1 MSASVPRL
9 YAVALPA
16 QHAPRARQPTWLPFY
31 AALPVCDCMQ
41 ISGSIGDKR
50 TGRFGDAF
58 SLPQVCEALI
68 KAAYDPRIKGL
79 YLKIGPVGAGW
90 AKLKE
95 VRDHLRLFR
104 ESGKFMIAFST
115 IAGEKEYYLASACSE
130 IYMPPTG
137 RLQLAGFSLSGTPSN
152 LFVGRHFGMH
162 TIGSPFPHP
171 APLGALG
178 LQQPPL

>member
-1 MSASVPRL
+1 MGDQCSLLNVHGCSQL
-9 YAVALPA
+9 
-16 QHAPRARQPTWLPFY
+16 
-31 AALPVCDCMQ
+31 
-41 ISGSIGDKR
+41 SGSIGDKR

-58 SLPQVCEALI
+58 SLPQICEALI
-68 KAAYDPRIKGL
+68 KAAYDPRVKGL

-115 IAGEKEYYLASACSE
+115 IAGEKEYYLASACPE

-137 RLQLAGFSLSGTPSN
+137 RLQLAGFSLSGAPYPSPSHH
-152 LFVGRHFGMH
+152 LDHE
-162 TIGSPFPHP
+162 
-171 APLGALG
+171 
-178 LQQPPL
+178 